1 MMRTKINVKD
11 ETMNVTPEQL
21 ASLGAGA
28 IAYIKPMRAQEVAR
42 MFPQMNGVIPDQ
54 QLFAL
59 LSANG
64 TPIVLTDSKEA
75 AVANAWEHELEM
87 VSLH

>member
-1 MMRTKINVKD
+1 MTSKTTSKVDNHSLTAD
-11 ETMNVTPEQL
+11 QL
-21 ASLGAGA
+21 AALGAGA
-28 IAYIKPMRAQEVAR
+28 IAYIKPMRAQDVVR
-42 MFPQMNGVIPDQ
+42 MFPHMQGVIPDQ

-75 AVANAWEHELEM
+75 AVANAWEHELQM
-87 VSLH
+87 VSVH